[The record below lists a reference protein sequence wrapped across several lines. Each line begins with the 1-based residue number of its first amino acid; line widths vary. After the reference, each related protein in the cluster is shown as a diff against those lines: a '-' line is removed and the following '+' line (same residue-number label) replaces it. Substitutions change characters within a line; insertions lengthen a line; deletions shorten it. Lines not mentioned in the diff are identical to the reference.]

1 MTPYLFIA
9 YLFIAILTVGSL
21 LNALLT
27 QAIKR
32 FYYNAGKSPSPN
44 AISAINAFICGGG
57 LTITVYLISGIPFNA
72 LSILSIV
79 WIIILS
85 WIGAMIGYDKVIQT
99 IKQLNNTAALDK
111 KNK

>member
-1 MTPYLFIA
+1 MTP

-32 FYYNAGKSPSPN
+32 FYYAGKSPSPN